1 MTREGADSTTIGE
14 IMTKTKKENG
24 QAFIMQNVSGTTVTE
39 VRQRELGE
47 FEFYCSKCK
56 TTHTKSAYAIAQSVM
71 NVRLVFTC
79 ACGNKIDL

>member
-1 MTREGADSTTIGE
+1 MS
-14 IMTKTKKENG
+14 KKKQTSDKQKHGND
-24 QAFIMQNVSGTTVTE
+24 FIAYVRGSTVTE

-56 TTHTKSAYAIAQSVM
+56 TVHTKSAYAVAQAAM

-79 ACGNKIDL
+79 TCGNKINL

>member
-1 MTREGADSTTIGE
+1 MNKVS
-14 IMTKTKKENG
+14 KKNE
-24 QAFIMQNVSGTTVTE
+24 QAFAIHDVSGSTITE

-56 TTHTKSAYAIAQSVM
+56 TVHTKSAYAIAQAAM

-79 ACGNKIDL
+79 TCGNKIDL

>member
-1 MTREGADSTTIGE
+1 MN
-14 IMTKTKKENG
+14 KTSKKHE
-24 QAFIMQNVSGTTVTE
+24 QAFAICNVSSSTVTE

-56 TTHTKSAYAIAQSVM
+56 TVHIKSAYAIAQAAM

-79 ACGNKIDL
+79 ICCNNIKL